1 MRPTNHPLFI
11 LQALTRFVPAAVRAG
26 AIGGTTNLKSALT
39 AAPDIARYGSTP
51 ARALERAA
59 ATVPERA
66 ALIDDEGLLS
76 YRQLRDH
83 TRTLAR
89 WLIAL
94 QQEREL
100 DELRVGVMAR
110 NGRGIVL
117 PGFAR
122 GYAGGHL
129 FLLNI
134 GSSPEQLRGII
145 EENNINVLFIDDEF
159 ADRIPT
165 DIQTGHTVT
174 VVRAATE
181 ADRKGLTLA
190 EIIRKQD
197 ADTQLPLFP
206 KHGNFVVM
214 SSGTTGIPKGILRI
228 EPRLPLALGGF
239 LEAIP
244 FRPGDTIQLSA
255 SLFHSWGWVALQLIL
270 MTRSTAVT
278 MRVFDAE
285 RCYRQIQ
292 DYRCG
297 GVMSSPIFY
306 KQMLDLPSNDRFDT
320 SSLRFLASCGN
331 AVTPSL
337 LQRATKRFGPILS
350 NFYGS
355 TEMALAA
362 AATPQQMQS
371 DPSTAGRIPPGTIVR
386 IYDNDDKPVPTGVTG
401 RIFSHNNLAL
411 TGYTNPETP
420 MVTIDGLIEIGDLGY
435 MDAQGFLHVQ
445 SRIDDMIIVGG
456 ENVHPQSVAEILED
470 MPGIHDLFAY
480 GVDDKETFKRIAV
493 WVVRDKGSD
502 GRYLTANAI
511 QDWVRE
517 RLADHSIPR
526 DVHFVEELPRNAVG
540 KVVPRLLPGVAK

>member
-11 LQALTRFVPAAVRAG
+11 LQSLRRFVPPAVRAG

-39 AAPDIARYGSTP
+39 AVPGIARYGSTP
-51 ARALERAA
+51 ARTLERAA
-59 ATVPERA
+59 ATVPDRA

-76 YRQLRDH
+76 YQQLRDH
-83 TRTLAR
+83 TRTVAR

-94 QQEREL
+94 QQERDL

-145 EENNINVLFIDDEF
+145 EENHINVLFIDDEF
-159 ADRIPT
+159 ADRLPA
-165 DIQTGHTVT
+165 DIQTTHSVT
-174 VVRAATE
+174 VVRAAAGDNRE
-181 ADRKGLTLA
+181 GLTLA

-228 EPRLPLALGGF
+228 EPKLPLALGGF

-244 FRPGDTIQLSA
+244 FRQGDTIQLSA
-255 SLFHSWGWVALQLIL
+255 SLFHSWGWVAMQLIL
-270 MTRSTAVT
+270 LTRSTAVT

-355 TEMALAA
+355 TEMALTA

-371 DPSTAGRIPPGTIVR
+371 DPSTAGRIPPGTIVQ
-386 IYDNDDKPVPTGVTG
+386 IYDNDDKLVPTGVTG
-401 RIFSHNNLAL
+401 RIFCHNNLAL
-411 TGYTNPETP
+411 TGYTNPKTP
-420 MVTIDGLIEIGDLGY
+420 MVTIDGLID
-435 MDAQGFLHVQ
+435 QGFLHVQ
-445 SRIDDMIIVGG
+445 SRNDDMIIVGG
-456 ENVHPQSVAEILED
+456 ENVHPQSVTEILED

-502 GRYLTANAI
+502 GQRLTANAV
-511 QDWVRE
+511 QDWVRG

-526 DVHFVEELPRNAVG
+526 DVHFIEELPRNAVG